1 MSTNLNNKQL
11 NAISLFLAGSSSK
24 EVAEQVKV
32 RKETVS
38 RWRANP
44 NFRDELRCKRVEYF
58 DKLIQSQFSLVQ
70 ICQKKIEEALL
81 GKDLSEC
88 QKAQLAIKFIGQFH
102 GKLSTVREL
111 KYRKDEAFLCLD
123 D

>member
-24 EVAEQVKV
+24 EVAEHLKI

-44 NFRDELRCKRVEYF
+44 IFRDELRRMRVEYF
-58 DKLIQSQFSLVQ
+58 DKLIHSQFSLVQ
-70 ICQKKIEEALL
+70 ISQRKIEEALL
-81 GKDLSEC
+81 GEDLSQY

-102 GKLSTVREL
+102 GKISTVREL
-111 KYRKDEAFLCLD
+111 NYRKDEAFLCLD